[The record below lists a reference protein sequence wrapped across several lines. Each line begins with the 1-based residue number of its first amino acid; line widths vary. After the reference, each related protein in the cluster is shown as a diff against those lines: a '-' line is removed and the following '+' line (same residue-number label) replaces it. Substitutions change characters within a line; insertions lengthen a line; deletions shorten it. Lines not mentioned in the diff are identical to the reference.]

1 MIDKKIVAE
10 NIRKIRILKNFSRK
24 KIADDLN
31 MTIGNYGKIERGIV
45 EVRLETLISISKI
58 FDVSINE
65 LIQFDINKYI
75 SRVA

>member
-1 MIDKKIVAE
+1 MIDKKSVSE
-10 NIRKIRILKNFSRK
+10 NIRKIRIIKNFSRK

-45 EVRLETLISISKI
+45 EVRLETLILISKI
-58 FDVSINE
+58 LDVSVNE

>member
-1 MIDKKIVAE
+1 MIDKKIVSE
-10 NIRKIRILKNFSRK
+10 NIRKIRIIKNFSRK